1 VQVCPTEEEALS
13 FALRNAPAG
22 AFIVDCTE
30 KVDKTLEI
38 LDRLCRAGG
47 GSEVNLLDDAAKP
60 QAAPSGDEVSG
71 LLGASGG

>member
-1 VQVCPTEEEALS
+1 VQVCPTEEEALNLV
-13 FALRNAPAG
+13 LREAPAG

-38 LDRLCRAGG
+38 VDRLCRAGA
-47 GSEVNLLDDAAKP
+47 GSEVNLLEDDGKP
-60 QAAPSGDEVSG
+60 QAAPAADEVSG